1 MRRALAV
8 SVLVM
13 SENPWFSWSWVLD
26 NADLLATRAS
36 QHLLLTLQAVAIAAA
51 IAVPLALLLVRRRRL
66 AGAVVGVSAVLYT
79 VPSLALFAIL
89 APILGIGRTPV
100 LVGLVAYALL
110 VLLRQT
116 LAGLQ
121 SVDPAVLDAARGIG
135 YGPVQVTVLVRLPAA
150 LPAVVSGLRLATVST
165 VALTTV
171 GVIVGF
177 GGLGQLMFEG
187 FRNNFYRAEISAATL
202 ACLLLAFALD
212 VTLWGAG
219 RALTPWARRTA

>member
-1 MRRALAV
+1 MPG
-8 SVLVM
+8 
-13 SENPWFSWSWVLD
+13 NPWFSWTWVVD
-26 NADLLATRAS
+26 NADLLATRTW
-36 QHLLLTLQAVAIAAA
+36 QHLLLTIEAVAIAAA
-51 IAVPLALLLVRRRRL
+51 IAVPLALVVVRRRRL
-66 AGAVVGVSAVLYT
+66 AAAIVGVAAVVYT

-89 APILGIGRTPV
+89 APVMGIGRRPV
-100 LVGLVAYALL
+100 LVGLVAYAML

-121 SVDPAVLDAARGIG
+121 SVDPAVLDAARGVG
-135 YGPVQVTVLVRLPAA
+135 YGPVQVTALVRLPAA

-171 GVIVGF
+171 GVIVGY

-187 FRNNFYRAEISAATL
+187 FRNNYYRAEISAATI
-202 ACLLLAFALD
+202 ACLLLAFVLD

-219 RALTPWARRTA
+219 RALTPWTRRTA

>member
-1 MRRALAV
+1 MPG
-8 SVLVM
+8 
-13 SENPWFSWSWVLD
+13 NPWFDWSWVAA
-26 NADLLATRAS
+26 NADVLTLRTW

-51 IAVPLALLLVRRRRL
+51 IAVPLALLVVRRRRL
-66 AGAVVGVSAVLYT
+66 AAGIVGVAAVAYT
-79 VPSLALFAIL
+79 VPSLAMFAIL
-89 APILGIGRTPV
+89 APVLGIGRTPV
-100 LVGLVAYALL
+100 LVGLVVYALL

-121 SVDPAVLDAARGIG
+121 SVDPAVLDAARGVG

-171 GVIVGF
+171 GVIVGY

-187 FRNNFYRAEISAATL
+187 FRNNFHRAEISAATF
-202 ACLLLAFALD
+202 ACLLLAFVLDAAL
-212 VTLWGAG
+212 WAAG
-219 RALTPWARRTA
+219 RVLTPWARRRV